1 MQDAQAVTSPVLAL
15 DGLRKTFHQGTADRR
30 IALDGVSLS
39 LRPGDFAVIIGGNG
53 AGKSTLL
60 NAVAGEI
67 TPDEGAIAID
77 GVDVLPMPTH
87 RRAKWLARVFQDPLA
102 GTAGTLT
109 VAENLSIAQRRGKA
123 SGLRWGL
130 TAQSRSLFQERVATL
145 GLGLENRLDQKVGQL
160 SGGQRQ
166 SLALAMAVLT
176 SPKLLLLDEH
186 CAALDPKTAELVMHE
201 TVRAVSESRLTALM
215 VTHNMQHAIQFGNRL
230 IMMMSGRIVFEAEG
244 TEKAA
249 LTIDHLIR
257 RFHITSDRMVLN

>member
-1 MQDAQAVTSPVLAL
+1 MPAAQSVAAPVLAL
-15 DGLRKTFHQGTADRR
+15 EGLRKTFHQGTPDSRT
-30 IALDGVSLS
+30 ALDGVSLS
-39 LRPGDFAVIIGGNG
+39 LRRGDFAIVIGGNG

-67 TPDEGAIAID
+67 TPDEGAITID
-77 GVDVLPMPTH
+77 GTDVLPLPTH

-109 VAENLSIAQRRGKA
+109 VAENLSIAYRRGKP

-130 TAQSRSLFQERVATL
+130 NAKSRSLFQERLAAL
-145 GLGLENRLDQKVGQL
+145 GLGLESRMNQQVRQL

-186 CAALDPKTAELVMHE
+186 CAALDPKTAELVMQE
-201 TVRAVSESRLTALM
+201 TVRAVGESGLTALM

-230 IMMMSGRIVFEAEG
+230 IMMMNGQIVFEAAGEG
-244 TEKAA
+244 KAA
-249 LTIDHLIR
+249 LTIDHLVR
-257 RFHITSDRMVLN
+257 RFHITSDRMVLS